1 MAQMTDYLETE
12 LSDFLL
18 DLNSGVFTAPGTLY
32 LALLTADPTDAGLT
46 TNEVT
51 GNAYTRKAISFGVAS
66 NGVSTTDADVTF
78 DQATGTWGTISHFG
92 IMDAATLGNML
103 FHSNL
108 NTSKTIETDDI
119 FKVSSGNITV
129 TLA

>member
-12 LSDFLL
+12 LSNFLL
-18 DLNSGVFTAPGTLY
+18 DLNSGTFTAPGTLY
-32 LALLTADPTDAGLT
+32 LALLTADPTDTGSTAS
-46 TNEVT
+46 EVAT
-51 GNAYTRKAISFGVAS
+51 GAYARETISFGVAVD
-66 NGVSTTDADVTF
+66 GVSTTDADVTF
-78 DQATGTWGTISHFG
+78 TQATASWGTISHFG
-92 IMDAATLGNML
+92 IMDAESAGNML

-108 NTSKTIETDDI
+108 NTAKTIETDDI